1 MAMTFKQQM
10 LSIFGIFIFGG
21 PVSFILLKN
30 HLYEKRREYF
40 KLQKQRDAQNTKDT
54 N

>member
-1 MAMTFKQQM
+1 MAITFKQQM
-10 LSIFGIFIFGG
+10 FSIFGIFIVGG

-30 HLYEKRREYF
+30 HLYEKRRAYF
-40 KLQKQRDAQNTKDT
+40 KLQREREAQNKKEA